1 MAEEQGRR
9 LPHSPN
15 GESNRGEKT
24 KVLSGASF
32 LVVPSI
38 GAKEEP
44 EQGEAAQGGD
54 DGLVGQGGGGSRA
67 ETAVAELA
75 SGSLELERP
84 RINISIEV
92 QLLHCAVA
100 ECYRPLKPPIFK
112 CEGGH
117 LLCGACRGERRDEG
131 NCRKCGRATAFVHC
145 GPELD
150 AYVGDARVP
159 CPFQAYGCAGSVAYH
174 ATAAHQDACAYAPC
188 HCSEPGCPFT
198 GSPPRL
204 RDHLAFDHAW
214 PVDRLP
220 AYGKPVP
227 LRAAASEPH
236 RLLVVEGNER
246 HLFALSVRAHG
257 AGTCAVSVSCVR
269 TRAAAESGPRFTC
282 LVWAKAAAAAPG
294 GVGRRLMMET
304 DVGSCAV
311 PGGTAVE
318 QGMALYVPPPMLRGP
333 SKEMDLRVRID
344 MVDPA
349 PACLQPKKV

>member
-1 MAEEQGRR
+1 MAEEHGRR
-9 LPHSPN
+9 LSQSPN
-15 GESNRGEKT
+15 GEKT
-24 KVLSGASF
+24 KVLSAPSF
-32 LVVPSI
+32 PVVPSV

-44 EQGEAAQGGD
+44 EQGEAAHGGD
-54 DGLVGQGGGGSRA
+54 DGVVVQGGRGGGSRA
-67 ETAVAELA
+67 ETAVAEHA

-100 ECYRPLKPPIFK
+100 ECYRPLQPPIFK

-117 LLCGACRGERRDEG
+117 LLCGACRGGRHDEG
-131 NCRKCGRATAFVHC
+131 HCGKCGRATAFLHC
-145 GPELD
+145 GLELD
-150 AYVGDARVP
+150 AFVGDARVP
-159 CPFQAYGCAGSVAYH
+159 CPFQAYGCARSVAYH
-174 ATAAHQDACAYAPC
+174 AAAAHQDACAYAPC
-188 HCSEPGCPFT
+188 HCSEAGCPFT

-214 PVDRLP
+214 PVGRLP
-220 AYGKPVP
+220 AYGKPFP

-236 RLLVVEGNER
+236 RLLVVEGDER
-246 HLFALSVRAHG
+246 HLFALSVRPHG
-257 AGTCAVSVSCVR
+257 AASCAVSVSCVR

-282 LVWAKAAAAAPG
+282 TLWAKAKTAAAAAPG
-294 GVGRRLMMET
+294 GAARRLMMET

-311 PGGTAVE
+311 PGGTAVDE
-318 QGMALYVPPPMLRGP
+318 GMALYVPPPMLRGP

-349 PACLQPKKV
+349 PACLQQKNV